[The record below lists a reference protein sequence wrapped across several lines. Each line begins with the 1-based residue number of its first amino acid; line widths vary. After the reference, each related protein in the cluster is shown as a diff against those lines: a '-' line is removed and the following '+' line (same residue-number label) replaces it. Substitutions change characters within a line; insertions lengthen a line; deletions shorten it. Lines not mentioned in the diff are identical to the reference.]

1 LPIRTIIAKRPGIKL
16 VSTTITLALFVLL
29 MAGLGKADPAQPA
42 KKEVPRPVEKGQ
54 GLKLVG
60 ALTETIALPAM
71 EAGVKCH
78 ESFIRFKDEKG
89 NLHSYAGVPL
99 WLLVGWVD
107 DESKHGEDSFNDDL
121 ADKNYKIIVIG
132 ANGKRSVF
140 ESRIIARNDS
150 IIVANMK
157 DGKPLSGREG
167 PLKLIGLKLPKNQI
181 VENVIEIHLENIQ

>member
-1 LPIRTIIAKRPGIKL
+1 LPIKTLKAKRSGIKL
-16 VSTTITLALFVLL
+16 VSSTITLALFVLL
-29 MAGLGKADPAQPA
+29 MAGLGKADPTQPPQ
-42 KKEVPRPVEKGQ
+42 KEVPRPVEKGQ
-54 GLKLVG
+54 VLKLVG

-89 NLHSYAGVPL
+89 IMHSYTGVPL

-107 DESKHGEDSFNDDL
+107 DESKHGEDAFNDDL
-121 ADKNYKIIVIG
+121 ADKNYKVTVIG
-132 ANGKRSVF
+132 ANGKRAVF
-140 ESRIIARNDS
+140 ESRMISRNDS
-150 IIVANMK
+150 IIVAIRK

-181 VENVIEIHLENIQ
+181 VQDVIEIHLENIQ